1 MRYLSLVVCATFF
14 FAQTGQA
21 APAWGTE
28 VHNRVVLAPGQA
40 ASAMVPTAQA
50 GTGPR
55 TPSAAP
61 VAAITLDACGGGF
74 DADLISL
81 LVARRVPATIF
92 VTKKWLDHNPVGT
105 AKLLAHPDLFELED
119 HGAQHVPAVI
129 GPGRRVY
136 GITGQ
141 PDAAHLR
148 DEISGA
154 AKAIERLTGHAPHYF
169 RGATAVYDAQSLKVI
184 TDMGYE
190 VAGFSVN
197 ADGGATLPQAAIVK
211 RLQAV
216 QGGDVILAH
225 MNKPAGYTA
234 EAFAVALPGL
244 LARGIRFVKLSQA
257 RLLPG

>member
-1 MRYLSLVVCATFF
+1 MPSMRRFLTVALATFF
-14 FAQTGQA
+14 FAHFSHA

-28 VHNRVVLAPGQA
+28 VHNRLGLLPGQTRSMA
-40 ASAMVPTAQA
+40 A
-50 GTGPR
+50 
-55 TPSAAP
+55 PSAP

-74 DADLISL
+74 DADLIAL

-92 VTKKWLDHNPVGT
+92 VTKKWLDHNPAGT
-105 AKLLAHPDLFELED
+105 AKLLAHPELFELED
-119 HGAQHVPAVI
+119 HGTHHVPAVM
-129 GPGRRVY
+129 GAGRRVY
-136 GITGQ
+136 GIAGQ

-148 DEISGA
+148 DEINGA
-154 AKAIERLTGHAPHYF
+154 AKAIEKITGHAPRYF

-184 TDMGYE
+184 TDMGYQ

-197 ADGGATLPQAAIVK
+197 ADAGATLPQAAIVK

-225 MNKPAGYTA
+225 MNKPAGATA

>member
-1 MRYLSLVVCATFF
+1 MRCFFWVACATFI
-14 FAQTGQA
+14 FAQSAQTSQA

-28 VHNRVVLAPGQA
+28 VHHRVVLTGGSAAAP
-40 ASAMVPTAQA
+40 ST
-50 GTGPR
+50 
-55 TPSAAP
+55 AP
-61 VAAITLDACGGGF
+61 VAALTLDACGGGF
-74 DADLISL
+74 DADLIAL
-81 LVARRVPATIF
+81 LIARRVPATIF
-92 VTKKWLDHNPVGT
+92 VTKKWLDRNPVGT
-105 AKLLAHPDLFELED
+105 AKLLAHPDLFELQD
-119 HGAQHVPAVI
+119 HGTQHVPAVI
-129 GPGRRVY
+129 GAGRRVY
-136 GITGQ
+136 GMAGQ

-148 DEISGA
+148 EEINGA
-154 AKAIERLTGHAPHYF
+154 AKAIEKITGHAPRYF
-169 RGATAVYDAQSLKVI
+169 RGATAVYDAPSLKVI
-184 TDMGYE
+184 HEMGYQ

-225 MNKPAGYTA
+225 MNKPAGATA